1 MAINPPQERVWW
13 NEPVARGELV
23 WIAIAFVWGIIMF
36 FMMIYW
42 HIYGR
47 QNLSTNVGWVD
58 PGAYEKTTTAFAEKY
73 KVREEGTTGIPVVK
87 PPVGGDAY
95 MFARTFEWW
104 PILELEKGKT
114 YRLHLS
120 SLDLLHG
127 FSLQPVNM
135 NIEIHPGLE
144 QIITITPTEAGTF
157 GVVCNE
163 FCGLGHQTMVGRM
176 YVVEPGKG
184 G

>member
-1 MAINPPQERVWW
+1 M
-13 NEPVARGELV
+13 
-23 WIAIAFVWGIIMF
+23 
-36 FMMIYW
+36 
-42 HIYGR
+42 
-47 QNLSTNVGWVD
+47 
-58 PGAYEKTTTAFAEKY
+58 
-73 KVREEGTTGIPVVK
+73 VK
-87 PPVGGDAY
+87 PPAGGDAY

-144 QIITITPTEAGTF
+144 QIITVTPTEAGSF

-163 FCGLGHQTMVGRM
+163 YCGLGHQTMVGRM